1 MAAPCFHRVTTD
13 SSAVA
18 WLKTDETTQTN
29 RLVRLVDVG
38 QLRIALGQVNPT
50 VGDLAGNAQIVLD
63 RSREAYDAGAHVVA
77 FPEMML
83 TGYPIEDLAFRPSF
97 VDASRATLED
107 VAAKLAADGL
117 GELVV
122 VVGYLGKALESAD
135 RLGVPKGSPQ
145 NCAAVLHQG
154 TVAARYTKHHL
165 PNYGVFDEARY
176 FVPGDTLEVFRV
188 GGIDVALVICED
200 LWQDGPTLA
209 AKAAGAGLL
218 LVINGS
224 PYEANKD
231 DVRLELCAR
240 RALEAGCSLAYVNMV
255 GGQDELVFDGDS
267 LVVDADGSL
276 LARAGQFT
284 DELLVVDLD
293 LPLATEN
300 PPPTGPQLAI
310 HHTLVGQTPF
320 PPYDATAPAF
330 AERLSDPAEI
340 YTAIVTGLRDY
351 VRKNGFGSVL
361 LGMSGGID
369 STLVAAIAC
378 DAVGA
383 ENVYGVSNPSE
394 YSSEHSR
401 TDAADQARR
410 TGLDLRTF
418 PIEPI
423 VAAYQESLHLDG
435 LALENLQARIR
446 AVIWM
451 GLSNQEGH
459 LVLACGNKSELAVG
473 YSTIYG
479 DAVGGFAPIKDVLKT
494 QVWELATWR
503 NDEARRHGEVEPI
516 PPNTITKEPS
526 AELRPG
532 QRDSDTLPDYH
543 LLDDVLDDYIEAD
556 HGSRR
561 LVEDGFDPTLVE
573 RILRLTDL
581 AEYKRRQFP
590 PGPKIS
596 PRNFGRDRRL
606 PITNAWR
613 ERADPPDA

>member
-1 MAAPCFHRVTTD
+1 MA
-13 SSAVA
+13 
-18 WLKTDETTQTN
+18 
-29 RLVRLVDVG
+29 
-38 QLRIALGQVNPT
+38 QLRIGLAQVNPT
-50 VGDLAGNAQIVLD
+50 VGDFAGNAQIVLN
-63 RSREAYDAGAHVVA
+63 RSREAYDEGAHLVA

-83 TGYPIEDLAFRPSF
+83 TGYPIEDLALRPSF
-97 VDASRATLED
+97 VDASRATLEEL
-107 VAAKLAADGL
+107 AEKLAADGL
-117 GELVV
+117 GGLVV

-145 NCAAVLHQG
+145 NCAAVIHEG
-154 TVAARYTKHHL
+154 RVVSRYSKHHL

-176 FVPGDTLEVFRV
+176 FVPGDTLEVVRV
-188 GGIDVALVICED
+188 GGVDVALVICED

-209 AKAAGAGLL
+209 ARAADAGLL

-224 PYEANKD
+224 PFEANKD

-240 RALEAGCSLAYVNMV
+240 RAVEAGCALAYVNMV

-267 LVVDADGSL
+267 IVVDADGSL
-276 LARAGQFT
+276 LARAGQFS
-284 DELLVVDLD
+284 DQLLVVDLD
-293 LPLATEN
+293 LPAASGQ
-300 PPPTGPQLAI
+300 PASAGPDMAI
-310 HHTLVGQTPF
+310 HHAVASDKPF
-320 PPYDATAPAF
+320 ESYAAQPRTIAP
-330 AERLSDPAEI
+330 RLADLAEI
-340 YTAIVTGLRDY
+340 YAAIVTGLHDY
-351 VRKNGFGSVL
+351 VHKNGFGSVL

-410 TGLDLRTF
+410 TGLNLRTV
-418 PIEPI
+418 PIAPI
-423 VAAYQESLHLDG
+423 MAAYQESLHLEG
-435 LALENLQARIR
+435 LALENLQARAR

-451 GLSNQEGH
+451 GFSNQEGH

-479 DAVGGFAPIKDVLKT
+479 DAVGGFAPIKDVFKS
-494 QVWELATWR
+494 QVWELARWR
-503 NDEARRHGEVEPI
+503 NAEAERLGQTPPI

-526 AELRPG
+526 AELRAN
-532 QRDSDTLPDYH
+532 QRDSDSLPDYH
-543 LLDDVLDDYIEAD
+543 LLDDVLDDYIEND
-556 HGSRR
+556 HGSAR
-561 LVEDGFDPTLVE
+561 LVEDGFDPALVE
-573 RILRLTDL
+573 RVLRLTDL

-596 PRNFGRDRRL
+596 ARNFGRDRRL
-606 PITNAWR
+606 PITNGWR
-613 ERADPPDA
+613 EKATPPDA